1 MSCLILGD
9 MKALTPSQKI
19 HYAQATTIF
28 KRVQA
33 FNLIV
38 RGKRLAGN
46 TDVSYYVFVDNTE
59 RTLFRLGQI
68 ILTQND
74 PINANLYLTVEQ
86 I

>member
-1 MSCLILGD
+1 
-9 MKALTPSQKI
+9 MKALTPCQKL
-19 HYAQATTIF
+19 HYAQAASIF

-33 FNLIV
+33 YNATV

-46 TDVSYYVFVDNTE
+46 REATYYVFADNTE
-59 RTLFRLGQI
+59 RTLFRLGQF

-74 PINANLYLTVEQ
+74 PTNANLYLTVEQ

>member
-1 MSCLILGD
+1 
-9 MKALTPSQKI
+9 MKALTPSQRL
-19 HYAQATTIF
+19 HYAQAASTF

-33 FNLIV
+33 FNVIV
-38 RGKRLAGN
+38 RGKRLSGN
-46 TDVSYYVFVDNTE
+46 KEVSYYIFADNTE

-74 PINANLYLTVEQ
+74 PTNANLYLTVEQ

>member
-9 MKALTPSQKI
+9 MKALTPSQKL
-19 HYAQATTIF
+19 HYAQATSIF

-33 FNLIV
+33 YNATV

-46 TDVSYYVFVDNTE
+46 KDVSYYIFTDNTE

-74 PINANLYLTVEQ
+74 PTNANIYLTVEQ